1 MVREYPSPMA
11 LLQVEELRQR
21 LIPQLPASPALTPQ
35 QIHALARLLD
45 FCPVY
50 RDFLGRYPEVCLWL
64 CEEEVQQPFRSASYR
79 QQWNRCRPR
88 LQAESDWLLALQ
100 KFRRQMS
107 LRIAYRELNGLMTFD
122 EGLAET
128 TCLAEFVIREVTDH
142 LMQKHTA
149 QWGIPWSEADQRPA
163 RFTVLGLGKL
173 GGGELNFCS
182 DVDLIFIYQGQGY
195 LKKSDRMT
203 NRNNEEFYARL
214 CRDLAGTLQ
223 QKSAEGFLYNVDLRL
238 RPEGDAGPVVRSL
251 SAMES
256 YYAAAGQ
263 TWERLALGRARVV
276 AGDETLGSEFFE
288 SITSFRYPRRA
299 PHSMLSEIAGVKMR
313 IEKEVL
319 GEQLH
324 QHIKSGPGGIREIEF
339 FVQALQIIYAGRNPF
354 LQSHSTREA
363 LDQLHRYEW
372 INRQDYLALQ
382 QAYRFLRT
390 VENRLQMREER
401 QTHLL
406 PEDSEGLELLAASLG
421 FARVEDFV
429 DQLQRHRTAVRERYE
444 LLFGMSDREEEILEW
459 TLFFSGRDP
468 GPKIYPKLRRWFWGP
483 LPPVEER
490 LRRLLLGGSTHNLL
504 TREHVTLFLDIS
516 ARFDQV
522 LPLLAHPMNTL
533 ERIDRFAERYGA
545 RKQFLRLSAHQPRF
559 FQALSLLFDRSR
571 FIHSLLLAHPEILEE
586 IFTAGLRMGK
596 TKTVMAEELQSLPQS
611 NDEECA
617 RWLWLYVKAEQ
628 VRLAIVDVLENETCQ
643 TAEAN
648 LTQLADAV
656 LAHVL
661 DRVDPARE
669 LQVVALGKYGSGE
682 LTFGSDLDIFLLAST
697 PTEEVGR
704 SAIRFLKI
712 LGHSGPQGKTFDLD
726 LRLRPFGQDGPLVTT
741 LDALQRYHRQ
751 SARFWEKQMLLRS
764 RILPRWKRCE
774 GASAFSTNQAGAK
787 EQIGRRFVEWV
798 DEYLFSQPVGREEVW
813 EIDRMRHLIET
824 EKARVHPPERAFKA
838 GPGGV
843 LDCEFLA
850 QMWQLRHGYRLPELR
865 VNATRAALQSAS
877 TAGLLSAEDYQC
889 LSGNYEF
896 LRRVEL
902 LLRRD
907 SAQAVQSISD
917 NPDEHVCLAKWMNFA
932 DYQSFWNEYARRMQE
947 NRSFYRRAFDRELA
961 GS

>member
-1 MVREYPSPMA
+1 MA

-21 LIPQLPASPALTPQ
+21 LDRPFPGTPVPTPQ
-35 QIHALARLLD
+35 ERHALARLLD

-50 RDFLGRYPEVCLWL
+50 RDFLGRYPELWLWL
-64 CEEEVQQPFRSASYR
+64 CEEDSQHPFRLATYR
-79 QQWNRCRPR
+79 QQWSRFRN
-88 LQAESDWLLALQ
+88 QTEDESDWLSALQ

-107 LRIAYRELNGLMTFD
+107 LRLAYRELNGLMTFD
-122 EGLAET
+122 DGLAET
-128 TCLAEFVIREVTDH
+128 TSLAEFVIREVTEH
-142 LMQKHTA
+142 LLHKHMA
-149 QWGIPWSEADQRPA
+149 KWGTPWNEAARRPA

-182 DVDLIFIYQGQGY
+182 DVDLIFIYQGQGC
-195 LKKSDRMT
+195 LKKADRTT
-203 NRNNEEFYARL
+203 NRNNEEFYARF

-238 RPEGDAGPVVRSL
+238 RPEGDSGPVVRAL

-276 AGDETLGSEFFE
+276 AGDETLGHEFLE
-288 SITSFRYPRRA
+288 SIASFRYPRRA
-299 PHSMLSEIAGVKMR
+299 PHTMLSEIAGVKMR

-319 GEQLH
+319 GEQLN

-372 INRQDYLALQ
+372 INREDYLTLQ
-382 QAYRFLRT
+382 EAYRFLRT

-406 PEDSEGLELLAASLG
+406 PDDPESLALLAASLG
-421 FARVEDFV
+421 FTQVEEFASR
-429 DQLQRHRTAVRERYE
+429 LQRHRTSVHERYD

-459 TLFFSGRDP
+459 TLFFSGREP

-483 LPPVEER
+483 LPPVEAR

-504 TREHVTLFLDIS
+504 TREHVTLFLEIS
-516 ARFDQV
+516 SRFDQI

-545 RKQFLRLSAHQPRF
+545 RKQFLRLCAHQPRF

-571 FIHSLLLAHPEILEE
+571 FIHTLLLAHPEILEE
-586 IFTAGLRMGK
+586 IFLAGLRMVK
-596 TKTVMAEELQSLPQS
+596 SQSVMMEELQALPQS
-611 NDEECA
+611 TDEECA

-628 VRLAIVDVLENETCQ
+628 VRLAIVNVLDNESSQ
-643 TAEAN
+643 TAESN
-648 LTQLADAV
+648 LSHLTDTV

-661 DRVDPARE
+661 ARVDPSRE
-669 LQVVALGKYGSGE
+669 LQVVTLGKYGSGE
-682 LTFGSDLDIFLLAST
+682 LTFGSDLDVFFLASS
-697 PTEEVGR
+697 PTEEVNR
-704 SAIRFLKI
+704 SVLRCLKI
-712 LGHSGPQGKTFDLD
+712 LGHAGPQGKTFDLD

-741 LDALQRYHRQ
+741 LEALERYHRQ
-751 SARFWEKQMLLRS
+751 SARFWEKQMLLRARLLERPAS
-764 RILPRWKRCE
+764 TPGDAVFSANNG
-774 GASAFSTNQAGAK
+774 GAG
-787 EQIGRRFVEWV
+787 EQIGPRFVQWK
-798 DEYLFSQPVGREEVW
+798 DDYLFAHPASREDVQEM
-813 EIDRMRHLIET
+813 DRMRHLIES
-824 EKARVHPPERAFKA
+824 EKARVQPPERAFKA

-843 LDCEFLA
+843 VDGEFLV
-850 QMWQLRHGYRLPELR
+850 QMWQLRHGHRHPELR
-865 VNATRAALQSAS
+865 VNSTRAAMLA
-877 TAGLLSAEDYQC
+877 AREADLLSEEDYQS

-896 LRRVEL
+896 LRRLEL
-902 LLRRD
+902 FLRRD
-907 SAQAVQSISD
+907 AAQAIHLITD
-917 NPDEHVCLAKWMNFA
+917 DPDEHVCLAKWMDFA
-932 DYQSFWNEYARRMQE
+932 DCDAFWREHASRMQQT
-947 NRSFYRRAFDRELA
+947 RALYRRAFDRELT